1 MKTHLLADSAVPF
14 SFTERFSVFLAHC
27 FGFAGPLGLV
37 SSQSR
42 QSCLLWLETH
52 SLTAQHQVT
61 GKVSNYLRS
70 TEPCLRAK
78 EPDVPLRSRWR
89 PKQI

>member
-1 MKTHLLADSAVPF
+1 MKTHLSADSAVPF

-42 QSCLLWLETH
+42 QLWSTH
-52 SLTAQHQVT
+52 STLTAQHQVT

-70 TEPCLRAK
+70 TEPRLRAK